1 MVKAVGGVGMIT
13 DLINQIIVGVN
24 PVEWELSTIVNGYKD
39 KGDSLE
45 RGNYRGLKLTVQIL
59 KIADRFI
66 QKMTRQQVDIDDMHY
81 GFMPGYLITNV
92 TFISRQL
99 QEKYLAKKNSYFVFV
114 DLGEAFDRVPR
125 DAVWWA
131 LKKPSVQPILYNQC
145 TQMYYC
151 TSNVNKCSKL
161 CES

>member
-13 DLINQIIVGVN
+13 GLINQIIVGVN
-24 PVEWELSTIVNGYKD
+24 PVEWELSTIVRTKAILQ
-39 KGDSLE
+39 KE
-45 RGNYRGLKLTVQIL
+45 ENYRGLKLTVQIL

-92 TFISRQL
+92 TFISRKL
-99 QEKYLAKKNSYFVFV
+99 QEKYLAKKNLYFVFV

-125 DAVWWA
+125 DVVWWA
-131 LKKPSVQPILYNQC
+131 LKKLSIQPILYNQC

-151 TSNVNKCSKL
+151 TSNVYKCSKL